1 MLSHVKR
8 SYGYVITLMIVSL
21 MMLSPIAEAQS
32 SLHNQIKELI
42 RGAGIG
48 NAKVAVEIHDFST
61 QESLVEINTNTP
73 MIPASNMKLITT
85 AVALETLGPKF
96 VFKTRL
102 LERHDELII
111 EGNGDPS
118 FGDPVLL
125 KQIDMD
131 VDQMMKAWVNVVKN
145 RGQKQYKRVLVDDRI
160 FDQNFVHPDW
170 PDDQLDK
177 WYCAQVAG
185 LNFNDNCLD
194 IFAIPTRSGQAP
206 RVSTRPVITGL
217 KFSNL
222 ALTGDKNAFWASR
235 KKDSNDI
242 TFRGVIKHRLV
253 QPIHLT
259 INDPSLFFA
268 KAFQTGLTEEG
279 ISVEAEEPAR
289 IGDLEAVRPTR
300 VLAIVET
307 PISTVITRCNKDSQ
321 NLFAEAL
328 IKRVGQYQ
336 TGQPGSWANGAA
348 TVRTWLTKNVK
359 TLAGDIHISDGSGMS
374 RNNQVSARLLTA
386 VLKTM
391 YEDDKLNDIYVNS
404 LAVPGEEGTLQQ
416 RLTNDGITAKI
427 YAKSGYL
434 RHTISLSGYLIY
446 PDRAVSFSVMLND
459 YKRPVYLGKK
469 LIDDILIQTDRHFV
483 KRVLPKET
491 LGG

>member
-1 MLSHVKR
+1 MSSMPKRFPCFVAML
-8 SYGYVITLMIVSL
+8 VIVCSV
-21 MMLSPIAEAQS
+21 MLSPIAEAQS
-32 SLHNQIKELI
+32 SLHNQIRELI
-42 RGAGIG
+42 RGSGVG

-102 LERHDELII
+102 LERNDELII

-125 KQIDMD
+125 KKINMD
-131 VDQMMKAWVNVVKN
+131 VDQMMNAWVNVVKN
-145 RGQKQYKRVLVDDRI
+145 RGQKQYKRVIVDDRI

-222 ALTGDKNAFWASR
+222 ALTGNKNAFWASR

-242 TFRGVIKHRLV
+242 TFRGVIKHRLI

-259 INDPSLFFA
+259 INDPPLFFA
-268 KAFQTGLTEEG
+268 KAFQAALTQGDIE
-279 ISVEAEEPAR
+279 IEAENPER
-289 IGDLEAVRPTR
+289 IGELEAVRPTKA
-300 VLAIVET
+300 LAIVET

-328 IKRVGQYQ
+328 IKRVGHYQ

-374 RNNQVSARLLTA
+374 RNNRVSTRLLTA

-391 YEDDKLNDIYVNS
+391 YEDEKLNDIYVNS
-404 LAVPGEEGTLQQ
+404 LAVPGQEGTLRQ
-416 RLTNDGITAKI
+416 RLTDNGITAKI

-469 LIDDILIQTDRHFV
+469 LIDDILKQTDKHFV
-483 KRVLPKET
+483 KRVLSKET